1 MWFHAG
7 CSKWMLI
14 VALASST
21 LAGSVL
27 ASQAAS
33 AAEIAASAQPVQV
46 AVGGSAEI
54 AIDLVLAP
62 GEDASVFEGFF
73 DLIGDG
79 TVIVAVD
86 DADLIPG
93 GPTWDSSFG
102 SAGNQLSIVS
112 LTSNGNEGGTRLVGR
127 LTVVGQQ
134 PGTFEL
140 RLGAGTLISRDVP
153 FPELFEDVPLTTP
166 VGTVLATVQVRVPS
180 VPGLGPVGWV
190 VLSVT
195 LGMMGIA
202 PRRRVA
208 VGASTP

>member
-1 MWFHAG
+1 MMRFQAERSMWT
-7 CSKWMLI
+7 LI
-14 VALASST
+14 LVLVMVLVGDVLSSQT
-21 LAGSVL
+21 
-27 ASQAAS
+27 AS
-33 AAEIAASAQPVQV
+33 AAEVVANAQPVQV

-93 GPTWDSSFG
+93 GPTWDTALG

-112 LTSNGNEGGTRLVGR
+112 LTSSNEGGARLVGR

-140 RLGAGTLISRDVP
+140 RLGAGTFASRDVP
-153 FPELFEDVPLTTP
+153 PPEFAEEVPITTP
-166 VGTVLATVQVRVPS
+166 VGTVLATVQVAGVPS
-180 VPGLGPVGWV
+180 VPGVGSFGLGIVSILL
-190 VLSVT
+190 VLTGLRSV
-195 LGMMGIA
+195 
-202 PRRRVA
+202 RRVD
-208 VGASTP
+208 VIS